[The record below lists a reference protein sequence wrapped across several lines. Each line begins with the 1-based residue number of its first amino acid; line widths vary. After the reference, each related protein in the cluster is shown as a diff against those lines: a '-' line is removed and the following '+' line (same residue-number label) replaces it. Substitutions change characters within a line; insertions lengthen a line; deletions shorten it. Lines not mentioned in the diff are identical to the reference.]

1 MKFEVSGQILVIGMN
16 ASFVSFMISNLGARL
31 MGSKLMSRNSLTIMF
46 SIFAA
51 CSIALASCSD
61 TASTILEEQGEEH
74 EFGNTGEFL
83 KTPSDLSPSGLGEG
97 EKLRVIATTNIVADV
112 VANIGGDFIELMAL
126 IPLGA
131 DPHTYQPTPG
141 DYRAMADAH
150 VIFISGLGLEE
161 SMHGTLEQ
169 IAEEVPIVSLSEGI
183 EPRQV
188 DVEEAHEHV
197 SELEKDPHSEGV
209 DPHVW
214 FDPFNIMIWADNIAQ
229 AMAALDPI
237 HANLYSDNAL
247 AYIETL
253 EGLHAWIEGEVD
265 QLPEERRELVT
276 DHLTFG
282 CFAQRY
288 GFEMIGAVIPAYST
302 AAEPSARELASLE
315 DAILALDVKALFVGI
330 TVNPKL
336 AERVAEDTGVIL
348 VPLYSGSLS
357 EPGGQA
363 GTYLE
368 LMRYN
373 VNAIVEALRR

>member
-1 MKFEVSGQILVIGMN
+1 
-16 ASFVSFMISNLGARL
+16 
-31 MGSKLMSRNSLTIMF
+31 
-46 SIFAA
+46 
-51 CSIALASCSD
+51 
-61 TASTILEEQGEEH
+61 
-74 EFGNTGEFL
+74 L
-83 KTPSDLSPSGLGEG
+83 KTPSDLSPVGLGDE
-97 EKLRVIATTNIVADV
+97 EKLRVIVTTNIVADV
-112 VANIGGDFIELMAL
+112 VANIGGDAIELTAL

-169 IAEEVPIVSLSEGI
+169 LAEEVLIVSLSEGI
-183 EPRQV
+183 EPRQIGV
-188 DVEEAHEHV
+188 AEEHEHG
-197 SELEKDPHSEGV
+197 SELAEKPRLEGV

-214 FDPFNIMIWADNIAQ
+214 FDPFNIMIWAENAAQ
-229 AMAALDPI
+229 AMGALNPTNAD
-237 HANLYSDNAL
+237 LYSENAL
-247 AYIETL
+247 AYIEIL
-253 EGLHAWIEGEVD
+253 EDLHEWIEGKVA
-265 QLPEERRELVT
+265 QLPERNRELVT

-282 CFAQRY
+282 YFAQRY

-302 AAEPSARELASLE
+302 AAEPSARDLASLE

-330 TVNPKL
+330 TMNPRL

-357 EPGGQA
+357 ESGDQA
-363 GTYLE
+363 GTYIE

-373 VNAIVEALRR
+373 VNAIVAALRR

>member
-1 MKFEVSGQILVIGMN
+1 
-16 ASFVSFMISNLGARL
+16 
-31 MGSKLMSRNSLTIMF
+31 MSRHPL
-46 SIFAA
+46 SIILAVCFIALAA
-51 CSIALASCSD
+51 CSNRGSNQTL
-61 TASTILEEQGEEH
+61 LEKQGQEH
-74 EFGNTGEFL
+74 EFAYVEEFL
-83 KTPSDLSPSGLGEG
+83 TAPYDLSPAGLGEG
-97 EKLRVIATTNIVADV
+97 EKLHVIATTNIVADV
-112 VANIGGDFIELMAL
+112 VGIIGGETIELTAL

-169 IAEEVPIVSLSEGI
+169 VAEEVSIVSLSMGI
-183 EPRQV
+183 ELRQV
-188 DVEEAHEHV
+188 GVDENHEGEGEASEHEQDLH
-197 SELEKDPHSEGV
+197 PEGV

-214 FDPFNIMIWADNIAQ
+214 FDPFNIMIWAENAAQ
-229 AMAALDPI
+229 AMGALDPTN
-237 HANLYSDNAL
+237 ADLYQDNAL
-247 AYIETL
+247 EYIETVK
-253 EGLHAWIEGEVD
+253 ELHAWIEGQVA
-265 QLPEERRELVT
+265 QIPQGNRELVT

-282 CFAQRY
+282 YFAQRY

-330 TVNPKL
+330 TVNPRI
-336 AERVAEDTGVIL
+336 AERVAEDTGVVL

-357 EPGGQA
+357 EPEA

-368 LMRYN
+368 LMKYN
-373 VNAIVEALRR
+373 VNAIVGALRR

>member
-1 MKFEVSGQILVIGMN
+1 
-16 ASFVSFMISNLGARL
+16 
-31 MGSKLMSRNSLTIMF
+31 MSRNSL
-46 SIFAA
+46 SIILAVCSIAFAA
-51 CSIALASCSD
+51 CSNGASSQ
-61 TASTILEEQGEEH
+61 TLLEEQGQEH
-74 EFGNTGEFL
+74 GFTYAEEFL
-83 KTPSDLSPSGLGEG
+83 TAPANLSPAGLSEG
-97 EKLRVIATTNIVADV
+97 EKLRVVVTTNIVADV
-112 VANIGGDFIELMAL
+112 VGIIGGEAIELTAL

-169 IAEEVPIVSLSEGI
+169 VAEEVSIVSLSTGI
-183 EPRQV
+183 ELRQV
-188 DVEEAHEHV
+188 GVDENHESEGEASEH
-197 SELEKDPHSEGV
+197 SQDLHPEGV

-214 FDPFNIMIWADNIAQ
+214 FDPLNILIWAENAAQ
-229 AMAALDPI
+229 AMGTLDPTN
-237 HANLYSDNAL
+237 ANIYQDNAL
-247 AYIETL
+247 EYIETI
-253 EGLHAWIEGEVD
+253 EELHAWIEGQVAEI
-265 QLPEERRELVT
+265 PKGNRELVT

-282 CFAQRY
+282 YFAQRY
-288 GFEMIGAVIPAYST
+288 GFEMIGAVIPSYST
-302 AAEPSARELASLE
+302 AAESSARELASLE

-330 TVNPKL
+330 TVNPRI

-357 EPGGQA
+357 EPEA

-368 LMRYN
+368 FMKFN

>member
-1 MKFEVSGQILVIGMN
+1 MARNRLSIILAVC
-16 ASFVSFMISNLGARL
+16 
-31 MGSKLMSRNSLTIMF
+31 TITL
-46 SIFAA
+46 AA
-51 CSIALASCSD
+51 CSNA
-61 TASTILEEQGEEH
+61 ASTQTLLEEQEKEH
-74 EFGNTGEFL
+74 EFVYAEEFL
-83 KTPSDLSPSGLGEG
+83 TAPSDLSPVSLGEG
-97 EKLRVIATTNIVADV
+97 EKLLVIATTNIVADV
-112 VANIGGDFIELMAL
+112 VGIIGGDTIELTAL

-169 IAEEVPIVSLSEGI
+169 VAEQVPIVSLSEGI
-183 EPRQV
+183 ESRQV
-188 DVEEAHEHV
+188 VVEENHKPESEGEARAHEQDLH
-197 SELEKDPHSEGV
+197 LEGV

-214 FDPFNIMIWADNIAQ
+214 FDPFNIMIWAENTAQ
-229 AMAALDPI
+229 AMGALDP
-237 HANLYSDNAL
+237 ANTDLYQDNAL
-247 AYIETL
+247 EYIETL
-253 EGLHAWIEGEVD
+253 ENLHAWIEGEVA
-265 QLPEERRELVT
+265 QLPEGNRKLVT

-282 CFAQRY
+282 YFAQRY

-336 AERVAEDTGVIL
+336 AERVAEDTGVAL
-348 VPLYSGSLS
+348 VPLYSGSLD
-357 EPGGQA
+357 ELGV

-368 LMRYN
+368 FMTYN